1 MLNTRNTSRPIEWDL
16 SKQTFNEEEAYIY
29 LDLSDNRFYS
39 SSNMDELAYRLDD
52 RFKLTTN
59 PLLES
64 DAVKYLIILKHQF
77 FHTIHESFALIL
89 KLHSLDP
96 SAVLILYHPSP
107 AHSESKE
114 SSDSTKKIYRYLEE
128 LLIDTNV
135 PYVMLHPFGQDPERG
150 TGGVSSVIKVAKYID
165 MGKSVLKN
173 NFHLSLDDY
182 LTTSKAVLS
191 HVGASESAPYRRIYL
206 SRSHIDDRFFDLR
219 PGEVGYADDKRMND
233 QHILERY
240 FESKGYEIVVP
251 ERQFPTFKEQIQYM
265 QSVKVIASITS
276 SGISNSLFMQD
287 GQFVLEIVAELV
299 TRGRNSGSDQMLFD
313 DYMHDSYMKKHTHV
327 RVPSRRDPSEVV
339 ASLDALMGA
348 LP

>member
-1 MLNTRNTSRPIEWDL
+1 
-16 SKQTFNEEEAYIY
+16 
-29 LDLSDNRFYS
+29 
-39 SSNMDELAYRLDD
+39 MDELAYRLDD
-52 RFKLTTN
+52 RFKLATN

-64 DAVKYLIILKHQF
+64 DAPKYLIILKHQF
-77 FHTIHESFALIL
+77 FHTIHESFALIF
-89 KLHSLDP
+89 KLHLLDP
-96 SAVLILYHPSP
+96 SAVLVLYHPSP

-114 SSDSTKKIYRYLEE
+114 ASDSTKKIYSYLEE
-128 LLIDTNV
+128 LLTDNNV
-135 PYVMLHPFGQDPERG
+135 PHVMLHPFGQDPERG
-150 TGGVSSVIKVAKYID
+150 TGGVSPVVKVARYID

-182 LTTSKAVLS
+182 LNTSKTVLS
-191 HVGASESAPYRRIYL
+191 HAGSSNSEPYRKIYL

-219 PGEVGYADDKRMND
+219 PGEVGYADDKRMDN
-233 QHILERY
+233 QHVLEQY

-251 ERQFPTFKEQIQYM
+251 EKQFSTFKEQIQYM
-265 QSVKVIASITS
+265 QSVKVLASITS
-276 SGISNSLFMQD
+276 SGISNSLFMKD

-327 RVPSRRDPSEVV
+327 RVPSRRDPNEVV
-339 ASLDALMGA
+339 GSLDKLIGT